1 MPLHTPTLLVAFA
14 LVLVLAS
21 VASVSVGLKQQSR
34 RGARWWVAANAVF
47 AAALTLQAGTDATSI
62 GAPIAAVL
70 ALQWPIVMLGG
81 VRRFYSRGGTRIS
94 EWWDQIVLVVAML
107 VTVGAWVE
115 PIELAT
121 YAQVHA
127 MASLFLTLYVAA
139 AVARLED
146 FATSSTLRT
155 LRLGMVAAAIVQLA
169 WLAAVLAS
177 RPGRRV
183 TLTVAAPGD
192 PTGLRSALEALAP
205 AFDLNPL
212 IAVADAALGAMLS
225 TAAVALLMTQLSLV
239 MNHERRIAHLLAS
252 QRKLRHLV
260 DVDTLTRLPNRRHFH
275 ELAERAV
282 EAARD
287 AATLIIFD
295 VDRMQRVNELLG
307 HPTGDEALRQIGTAL
322 RETLR
327 RRDVAGRLG
336 GDEFAVVLPRTRLA
350 DSTIVVSRII
360 SRLDDRQVAPRITR
374 VTLNVGSVQM
384 VPNETI
390 GEALRRAEAAL
401 IAKRDE
407 ARRSE
412 TMPVQREAEPRAEE
426 DAEEET
432 EEDPAMPT
440 PSALMSLIPVGDV
453 RIKPAR

>member
-1 MPLHTPTLLVAFA
+1 MPSHTPTLLVAFA
-14 LVLVLAS
+14 VVLVLAS
-21 VASVSVGLKQQSR
+21 VASVSVGLKQLSR

-47 AAALTLQAGTDATSI
+47 AAALVLQATTDPASI
-62 GAPIAAVL
+62 GAPIAAAL
-70 ALQWPIVMLGG
+70 ALQWPMVMLGG

-94 EWWDQIVLVVAML
+94 EWADRTAVAVGVAL
-107 VTVGAWVE
+107 TVAAWVE
-115 PIELAT
+115 PIDLVS
-121 YAQVHA
+121 YAQVQS
-127 MASLFLTLYVAA
+127 MAALFLTLYAA
-139 AVARLED
+139 GAVARLED

-155 LRLGMVAAAIVQLA
+155 LRLGLVAAAIVQLA
-169 WLAAVLAS
+169 WLAVVFAYLY
-177 RPGRRV
+177 
-183 TLTVAAPGD
+183 
-192 PTGLRSALEALAP
+192 
-205 AFDLNPL
+205 PL

-225 TAAVALLMTQLSLV
+225 TAVMALLMTQLSLV

-287 AATLIIFD
+287 AATLIVFD
-295 VDRMQRVNELLG
+295 VDQMQRVNELLG

-350 DSTIVVSRII
+350 DSAIVVSRIV

-374 VTLNVGSVQM
+374 VSLNVGSVQM
-384 VPNETI
+384 IANETI
-390 GEALRRAEAAL
+390 GEALRRAETAM

-407 ARRSE
+407 TRRGE
-412 TMPVQREAEPRAEE
+412 TMPAPREASAPPA
-426 DAEEET
+426 AET
-432 EEDPAMPT
+432 EEDDSEDLAPT
-440 PSALMSLIPVGDV
+440 PSALMSLIPVGEASV
-453 RIKPAR
+453 KLR

>member
-1 MPLHTPTLLVAFA
+1 MLLHTPSLLVAFA
-14 LVLVLAS
+14 LILVLAS
-21 VASVSVGLKQQSR
+21 AASVSVGLKQQSR
-34 RGARWWVAANAVF
+34 RGARWWVVANAIF
-47 AAALTLQAGTDATSI
+47 AAALTLQAGTEPSAI

-70 ALQWPIVMLGG
+70 ALQWPILTLGG
-81 VRRFYSRGGTRIS
+81 IRRFYSRGGTRIS
-94 EWWDQIVLVVAML
+94 EWSDRIVLLVAVL

-115 PIELAT
+115 PIELVS
-121 YAQVHA
+121 YAQIQA
-127 MASLFLTLYVAA
+127 MATLFLTLYVAS

-146 FATSSTLRT
+146 FATSSTLRA
-155 LRLGMVAAAIVQLA
+155 LRLGLVAAAIVQLA
-169 WLAAVLAS
+169 WLAIVLAYLG
-177 RPGRRV
+177 P
-183 TLTVAAPGD
+183 LVAVG
-192 PTGLRSALEALAP
+192 
-205 AFDLNPL
+205 
-212 IAVADAALGAMLS
+212 DAALGALLS
-225 TAAVALLMTQLSLV
+225 TAVIALLMTQLSLV

-287 AATLIIFD
+287 AATLIVFD

-336 GDEFAVVLPRTRLA
+336 GDDFAVVLPRTRLA
-350 DSTIVVSRII
+350 DSAIVISRII

-374 VTLNVGSVQM
+374 VMLNVGSVQM
-384 VPNETI
+384 IPNETI
-390 GEALRRAEAAL
+390 SEALRRAETVL

-407 ARRSE
+407 ARRGE
-412 TMPVQREAEPRAEE
+412 TMPMPREAGADAHGDSEGDSEGE
-426 DAEEET
+426 DLA
-432 EEDPAMPT
+432 PT
-440 PSALMSLIPVGDV
+440 PSALMSLIPVGEAILRPV
-453 RIKPAR
+453 R

>member
-14 LVLVLAS
+14 VVLVLAS
-21 VASVSVGLKQQSR
+21 VASMSVGQKQQSR
-34 RGARWWVAANAVF
+34 RGARWWVAANALF
-47 AAALTLQAGTDATSI
+47 AAALALQASTDSASI

-81 VRRFYSRGGTRIS
+81 IRRFYSRGGTRIS
-94 EWWDQIVLVVAML
+94 EWADRIALALAIL
-107 VTVGAWVE
+107 VTVGAWVA

-121 YAQVHA
+121 YAQVYA
-127 MASLFLTLYVAA
+127 IAAVGLTLYVATT
-139 AVARLED
+139 VAGLED

-155 LRLGMVAAAIVQLA
+155 LRLGLVAGAIVQLA
-169 WLAAVLAS
+169 WLALD
-177 RPGRRV
+177 
-183 TLTVAAPGD
+183 VAYLG
-192 PTGLRSALEALAP
+192 
-205 AFDLNPL
+205 PL
-212 IAVADAALGAMLS
+212 IAVADATLGAMLA
-225 TAAVALLMTQLSLV
+225 TAVVALLMTQLSLV

-287 AATLIIFD
+287 AATLIVFD

-360 SRLDDRQVAPRITR
+360 SRLDDRQVAPRIMR

-384 VPNETI
+384 VANETI
-390 GEALRRAEAAL
+390 AQALRRAETML
-401 IAKRDE
+401 VSKRDE
-407 ARRSE
+407 ARRGD
-412 TMPVQREAEPRAEE
+412 TMPVPREAAPEAAPEVEAEAEAEE
-426 DAEEET
+426 DDMT
-432 EEDPAMPT
+432 PT
-440 PSALMSLIPVGDV
+440 PSALMSLIPVGEV
-453 RIKPAR
+453 SVTPGR